1 MERNA
6 TADLV
11 DAFCRRRLGAG
22 VKTYEFHA
30 ESVASVHGVTLDDGR
45 RVVVKV
51 YRDDADTEHLAA
63 VQAVQTGLAA
73 AGFPAPEPV
82 LGPETLAVGVAI
94 VESLLDAGERADAHD
109 PPIRRA
115 VAAGL
120 ARFVEEARPLAGV
133 PGLRRLRK
141 GMDLLWATPHD
152 PRFDFPGTAHG
163 AEWIDRLAEEAAR
176 ELDRTGAG
184 DTVLGHAD
192 WRVEHL
198 RFTGGA
204 LSAVYDWDS
213 LALGREPE
221 LAAAAA
227 HAFTV
232 DWSLDEFPG
241 FPSPEESLAFI
252 ADYEEARGAPFT
264 PAERRTADLALVRSL
279 AYGARC
285 EHSDALTDFG
295 TRPPDAGPAPPDPGG
310 YRDLLARHAER
321 GRLTPPDPGIN
332 HA

>member
-1 MERNA
+1 MQRDA
-6 TADLV
+6 IADLV

-22 VKTYEFHA
+22 VKKYAFHA
-30 ESVASVHGVTLDDGR
+30 ESVASVHGLTLDDGR
-45 RVVVKV
+45 RVVVKL
-51 YRDDADTEHLAA
+51 YRDDADPEHLAA
-63 VQAVQTGLAA
+63 AQAVQTRLAA

-82 LGPETLAVGVAI
+82 LGPERLAVGVAI

-109 PPIRRA
+109 PAVRRA

-120 ARFVEEARPLAGV
+120 ARFVEEARTLAGV
-133 PGLRRLRK
+133 PGLRRLRE
-141 GMDLLWATPHD
+141 GMDRLWAVPHD

-163 AEWIDRLAEEAAR
+163 AEWIDRLAAEAEG
-176 ELDRTGAG
+176 ELERTGAG
-184 DTVLGHAD
+184 DMVLGHAD

-198 RFTGGA
+198 RFAGGA
-204 LSAVYDWDS
+204 LAAVYDWDS

-252 ADYEEARGAPFT
+252 GDYEHARGAPFT
-264 PAERRTADLALVRSL
+264 PAERRTADVALVRSL

-295 TRPPDAGPAPPDPGG
+295 TRPPSAGPAPPSPGG
-310 YRDLLARHAER
+310 YRDLLAQHAER
-321 GRLTPPDPGIN
+321 VRGTRPRGSPG
-332 HA
+332 